1 MKNLKERIRNHET
14 VHGCW
19 VNLGSTVSAEIIGRA
34 GFDWVLV
41 DLEHGAGNDGA
52 MYQQLQVL
60 SGTPAAPIVRIDH
73 TTRPRVQRILD
84 AGASGIMFPQIQHT
98 EEADQVTRMMY
109 YPPRGSRGMAKM
121 VRATAFGKNANDYIR
136 NLDNNLIGVVQ
147 IETVSALEQ
156 AEEIAA
162 LDCVDVLFVGPS
174 DLTMSMGIFGQ
185 LDHPLYQKAIS
196 DVALA
201 AQRYNKTAGVLLL
214 DIREYEMYQRLGYR
228 FLACGADASFVVK
241 GADEMVKQMKELL
254 KK

>member
-41 DLEHGAGNDGA
+41 DLEHGAGNDGI

-60 SGTPAAPIVRIDH
+60 SGTPATPIVRIDH
-73 TTRPRVQRILD
+73 TTRPKVQRILD
-84 AGASGIMFPQIQHT
+84 AGAGGIMFPQIRNAT
-98 EEADQVTRMMY
+98 EADEATRMMH
-109 YPPRGSRGMAKM
+109 YPPKGSRGMAKM
-121 VRATAFGKNANDYIR
+121 VRATGFGKNANEYITTLDK
-136 NLDNNLIGVVQ
+136 NLVGVVQ
-147 IETVSALEQ
+147 IETLSALEQ
-156 AEEIAA
+156 VEEIAA
-162 LDCVDVLFVGPS
+162 LDFVDVLFVGPS
-174 DLTMSMGIFGQ
+174 DLTMAMGIFGQ
-185 LDHPLYQKAIS
+185 LNHARYQKAIS

-228 FLACGADASFVVK
+228 FIACGADASFVMK
-241 GADEMVKQMKELL
+241 GAEDMVNQMKELL